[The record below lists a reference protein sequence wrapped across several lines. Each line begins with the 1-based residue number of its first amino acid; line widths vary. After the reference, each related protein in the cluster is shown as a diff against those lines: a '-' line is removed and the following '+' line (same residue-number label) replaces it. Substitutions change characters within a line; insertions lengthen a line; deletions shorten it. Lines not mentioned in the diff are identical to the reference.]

1 MTTIEL
7 TKHPELA
14 ALADE
19 LRKGQVVVFT
29 DHGAPLGEMLPARR
43 GREVWRSRLEALH
56 QSFTSPAY
64 PGNSVVDMRRESR

>member
-7 TKHPELA
+7 TKQPEFA

-29 DHGAPLGEMLPARR
+29 DHGAPLGEMQPARR